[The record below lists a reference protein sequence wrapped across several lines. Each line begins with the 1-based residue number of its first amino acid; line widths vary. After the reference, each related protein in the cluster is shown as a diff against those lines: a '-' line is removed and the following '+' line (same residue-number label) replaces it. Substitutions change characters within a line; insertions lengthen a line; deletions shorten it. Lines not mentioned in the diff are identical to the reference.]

1 MHKQE
6 NESNRKADR
15 LRIGERSERQ
25 RCENPRHP
33 QDAAG
38 IAEDGIHQEDGQQ
51 APLSPER
58 VLHRTIAVTN
68 RHLCSRPFLQQM
80 ETVLAARP
88 HAVILREKDL
98 LESEYRALARK
109 LIPLCEG
116 AGVPCYLHGHYLEVA
131 CQLGCPN
138 IHLGIAQ
145 LQALHNTERNEGGN
159 PLAAFERISV
169 SCHSVPEALLACD
182 LGATSIVLGT
192 IFETDCKP
200 GKQGAGL
207 DFLRQVCRAVNAPV
221 FAIGG
226 ITPARMPDVL
236 GSGAAGGCMMSWFMR
251 LPSPVQRSC
260 HRPLP

>member
-1 MHKQE
+1 MHRQE

-15 LRIGERSERQ
+15 LRIGERRERQ

-38 IAEDGIHQEDGQQ
+38 IAEGGIHQEGGQQ
-51 APLSPER
+51 ALLSPER

-116 AGVPCYLHGHYLEVA
+116 AGTPCFLHGRHLEVA
-131 CQLGCPN
+131 RQLGCPN

-145 LQALHNTERNEGGN
+145 LQTLHGAKCNEGGN
-159 PLAAFERISV
+159 PLAAFEKISV
-169 SCHSVPEALLACD
+169 SCHSVAEARLACD

-207 DFLRQVCRAVNAPV
+207 DFLRRVCRTVDVPV

-226 ITPARMPDVL
+226 ITPAHMPDVL
-236 GSGAAGGCMMSWFMR
+236 DAGAAGGCMMSWSMR
-251 LPSPVQRSC
+251 LPS
-260 HRPLP
+260 

>member
-1 MHKQE
+1 MGTQGTD
-6 NESNRKADR
+6 ADQGAGTAPAGGYTPR
-15 LRIGERSERQ
+15 LL
-25 RCENPRHP
+25 
-33 QDAAG
+33 DAAQPESG
-38 IAEDGIHQEDGQQ
+38 IQQEGGRQ
-51 APLSPER
+51 APASHGR
-58 VLHRTIAVTN
+58 ILHRAIAVTN

-80 ETVLAARP
+80 ETVLQTRP
-88 HAVILREKDL
+88 QAVILREKDL
-98 LESEYRALARK
+98 PEGEYRALARE

-116 AGVPCYLHGHYLEVA
+116 AGVPCYLHGRYLEVA
-131 CQLGCPN
+131 RQLACPN

-207 DFLRQVCRAVNAPV
+207 GFLTEVCQAVSIPV

-236 GSGAAGGCMMSWFMR
+236 DAGAAGGCMMSWFMR
-251 LPSPVQRSC
+251 LPLPN
-260 HRPLP
+260 PLP

>member
-1 MHKQE
+1 MHRQE
-6 NESNRKADR
+6 NESSRKSDR

-33 QDAAG
+33 QDAA
-38 IAEDGIHQEDGQQ
+38 APQEAAIQQ
-51 APLSPER
+51 EGGRQALASHGR
-58 VLHRTIAVTN
+58 ILHRTIAVTN

-138 IHLGIAQ
+138 IHLGISQ
-145 LQALHNTERNEGGN
+145 LQALHDAERNEGGN

-169 SCHSVPEALLACD
+169 SCHSAAEARLACD
-182 LGATSIVLGT
+182 LGAMSIVLGT

-207 DFLRQVCRAVNAPV
+207 GFLTEVCQAVPIPV

-236 GSGAAGGCMMSWFMR
+236 DAGAAGGCMMSWFMR
-251 LPSPVQRSC
+251 LPS
-260 HRPLP
+260 

>member
-1 MHKQE
+1 MHRQE
-6 NESNRKADR
+6 NKSSRKADR

-33 QDAAG
+33 QDAADTP
-38 IAEDGIHQEDGQQ
+38 EDGIRQEDGQR
-51 APLSPER
+51 ALPLPER
-58 VLHRTIAVTN
+58 SLSRTIAVTN
-68 RHLCSRPFLQQM
+68 RHLCARPFLRQM

-138 IHLGIAQ
+138 IHLGISQ
-145 LQALHNTERNEGGN
+145 LQALHDAERNEGGN
-159 PLAAFERISV
+159 PLAAFEKISV
-169 SCHSVPEALLACD
+169 SCHSAAEARLACD

-200 GKQGAGL
+200 GRQGAGL
-207 DFLRQVCRAVNAPV
+207 DFLRRVCRTVDVPV

-226 ITPARMPDVL
+226 ITPAHMPDVL
-236 GSGAAGGCMMSWFMR
+236 DAGAAGGCMMSWSMR
-251 LPSPVQRSC
+251 LPS
-260 HRPLP
+260 

>member
-1 MHKQE
+1 MGTQGTD
-6 NESNRKADR
+6 ADQGAGTAPAGGYTPR
-15 LRIGERSERQ
+15 LL
-25 RCENPRHP
+25 
-33 QDAAG
+33 DAAQPESG
-38 IAEDGIHQEDGQQ
+38 IQQEGGRQ
-51 APLSPER
+51 APASHGR
-58 VLHRTIAVTN
+58 ILHRAIAVTN

-80 ETVLAARP
+80 ETVLQARP
-88 HAVILREKDL
+88 HAIILREKDL

-116 AGVPCYLHGHYLEVA
+116 AGVPCYLHGRYLEVA
-131 CQLGCPN
+131 RQLACPN

-207 DFLRQVCRAVNAPV
+207 GFLTEVCQAVSIPV

-236 GSGAAGGCMMSWFMR
+236 DAGAAGGCMMSWFMR
-251 LPSPVQRSC
+251 LPLPN
-260 HRPLP
+260 PLP

>member
-1 MHKQE
+1 MGTQGTDADQGAGTAPAGGYTPRLQDVAQPESGIQQE
-6 NESNRKADR
+6 GGR
-15 LRIGERSERQ
+15 
-25 RCENPRHP
+25 
-33 QDAAG
+33 
-38 IAEDGIHQEDGQQ
+38 Q
-51 APLSPER
+51 APASHGR
-58 VLHRTIAVTN
+58 ILHRAIAVTN

-80 ETVLAARP
+80 ETVLQTRP
-88 HAVILREKDL
+88 QAVILREKDL
-98 LESEYRALARK
+98 PEGEYRALARK

-116 AGVPCYLHGHYLEVA
+116 AGVPYYLHGHYLEVA
-131 CQLGCPN
+131 RQIGCPN

-145 LQALHNTERNEGGN
+145 LQAFHDAEHNEGGN

-200 GKQGAGL
+200 GRQGAGL
-207 DFLRQVCRAVNAPV
+207 DFLSRTCRAVRIPV

-251 LPSPVQRSC
+251 LPS
-260 HRPLP
+260 